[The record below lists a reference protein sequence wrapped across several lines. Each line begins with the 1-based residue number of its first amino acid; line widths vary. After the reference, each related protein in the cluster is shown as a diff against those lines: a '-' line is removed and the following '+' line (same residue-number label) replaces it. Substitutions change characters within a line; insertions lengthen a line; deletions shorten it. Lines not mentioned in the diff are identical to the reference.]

1 MRLAKIG
8 SVPARGD
15 RWVDAAVASDRR
27 FAHQDA
33 VFAARD
39 EFRARAGR
47 VQNGSAQPLI
57 GSRLEGPRSSALKVF
72 GARLNCHS
80 HLAEAAV
87 PVAEM
92 PLFFTKFPTCI
103 CGPTDAVVVAT
114 DAVDF
119 EAQLAV
125 VGREAERVRPAEAW
139 DHRAHRWPGH
149 QRPRPAALGAAQPGQ
164 FVPRLRTRQPV
175 DHHARRGPRP
185 RRHLVHLLH
194 QRRDALGPAHVRH
207 GLRRPPPACLALR
220 PDHPAA
226 GRPRLHRHGGAGPA
240 CSGSRVDTCG
250 PETSWMPEID
260 ALGVLTNRC
269 VELTDPNPEQ
279 QRWRQLHPVP

>member
-1 MRLAKIG
+1 MQLAKIG

-15 RWVDAAVASDRR
+15 QRVDAAVASDRR

-47 VQNGSAQPLI
+47 VQKNGSAQPLT

-80 HLAEAAV
+80 HLAEAGV
-87 PVAEM
+87 PVADM

-103 CGPTDAVVVAT
+103 CGPTDDVVVAT

-149 QRPRPAALGAAQPGQ
+149 RRPRPAALRAAQPGQ
-164 FVPRLRTRQPV
+164 FVPRLRTHQPV

-185 RRHLVHLLH
+185 RR
-194 QRRDALGPAHVRH
+194 
-207 GLRRPPPACLALR
+207 C
-220 PDHPAA
+220 
-226 GRPRLHRHGGAGPA
+226 
-240 CSGSRVDTCG
+240 VDTCG

-269 VELTDPNPEQ
+269 VELTDPNAEQ

>member
-1 MRLAKIG
+1 MQLAKIG

-39 EFRARAGR
+39 EFRTRAGR
-47 VQNGSAQPLI
+47 VQNGSAQPLT

-80 HLAEAAV
+80 HLAEAGV
-87 PVAEM
+87 PVADM

-103 CGPTDAVVVAT
+103 CGPTDDVVVAT

-139 DHRAHRWPGH
+139 DHRAPRWPGH
-149 QRPRPAALGAAQPGQ
+149 QRPRPAALRAAQPGQ
-164 FVPRLRTRQPV
+164 FVPR
-175 DHHARRGPRP
+175 
-185 RRHLVHLLH
+185 
-194 QRRDALGPAHVRH
+194 GPAHVRH
-207 GLRRPPPACLALR
+207 GLRRPLPACLAPR
-220 PDHPAA
+220 RDHPAA
-226 GRPRLHRHGGAGPA
+226 GRPRLHRHGGAGSA
-240 CSGSRVDTCG
+240 CSGGRVDACG

-260 ALGVLTNRC
+260 ALGVLINRC
-269 VELTDPNPEQ
+269 VEFTDPNAEQ
-279 QRWRQLHPVP
+279 RRWRQLHPVP